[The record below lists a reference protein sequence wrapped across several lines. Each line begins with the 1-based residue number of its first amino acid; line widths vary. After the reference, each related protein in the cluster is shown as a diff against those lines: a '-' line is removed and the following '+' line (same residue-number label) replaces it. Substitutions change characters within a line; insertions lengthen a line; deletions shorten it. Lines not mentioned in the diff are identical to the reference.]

1 MSTKHYAILDPN
13 TGLYS
18 VSYNHYHQS
27 WDVLDVARV
36 WDRVG
41 DVKTHVTNC
50 NKLAKTHNRT
60 LPYSAPMEIVE
71 VERVYTNKGLAEK
84 I

>member
-1 MSTKHYAILDPN
+1 MAKKHYAIFDPT

-18 VSYNHYHQS
+18 VGHAHSFQS
-27 WDVLDVARV
+27 WTKLDEAHV
-36 WDRVG
+36 WNRLSDA
-41 DVKTHVTNC
+41 KTHVTNC
-50 NKLAKTHNRT
+50 NKMAKNRFT
-60 LPYSAPMEIVE
+60 NEPYSTPMEIVE

>member
-1 MSTKHYAILDPN
+1 MSTKHYAILNPN

-18 VSYNHYHQS
+18 VGYTHSHQS
-27 WDVLDVARV
+27 WDILDVARI

-41 DVKTHVTNC
+41 DVKAHITHC
-50 NKLAKTHNRT
+50 NKLARHAKRSN
-60 LPYSAPMEIVE
+60 PYIPPMQIVE
-71 VERVYTNKGLAEK
+71 VEKQVTDKGLVEK